1 LLEPAVYQPGSAS
14 FVTDPYPAF
23 EALRAGPPARFD
35 EATGQWVV
43 SRHALVDRLLR
54 DRRLGRSYLHVAEHA
69 EFGRPPEP
77 DYLGPFWLTVR
88 NGMLDREPP
97 DHTRLRRLV
106 SAAFTARRVHQLAP
120 RIAELAGALVG
131 EVLDA
136 GSDGSP
142 VDLVAVLAE
151 PLPVTVIAELLGVP
165 EADRWRLRPWSAA
178 ICRMFELDADRADG
192 EAASAACTEFGDY
205 LGKLAALRRAD
216 PTDDLL
222 TALTQVA
229 DADGDRLSPDELIG
243 TCVLLLNAGHE
254 ATVNATGNG
263 LWALLRHPDQHARLR
278 ADPDGLLAP
287 AVEEMLRYD
296 CATPMFE
303 RWVLRDIA
311 IGTAIGTG
319 AVTAI
324 DTAIGTDAVTG
335 PAEAGADAV
344 VVRRGGEVA
353 LLLGSANRD
362 PAVFASPDRFDVGR
376 APNPHLTFGAGI
388 HFCLGAPLARAE
400 LAASVGALVRRAPK
414 LAPVTEPAYKPGF
427 VVRGLRS
434 LPVTVR

>member
-1 LLEPAVYQPGSAS
+1 VGEPAAYQPASAR

-23 EALRAGPPARFD
+23 EALRAGPPARWD

-43 SRHALVDRLLR
+43 SRYPLVDRLLR
-54 DRRLGRSYLHVAEHA
+54 DRRLGRTYLHVAGHA
-69 EFGRPPEP
+69 EFGRPAEP
-77 DYLGPFWLTVR
+77 DYLQPFWATVR
-88 NGMLDREPP
+88 DGMLDREPP

-106 SAAFTARRVHQLAP
+106 SAAFTARRVRELGP

-131 EVLDA
+131 DVLDA
-136 GSDGSP
+136 GSDGSA

-192 EAASAACTEFGDY
+192 EAASAACVEFGDY
-205 LGKLAALRRAD
+205 LSRLAALRRAE
-216 PTDDLL
+216 PADDLL

-229 DADGDRLSPDELIG
+229 DADGDRLSSGELIG

-263 LWALLRHPDQHARLR
+263 VWALLRHPDQHARLR
-278 ADPDGLLAP
+278 ADPDGLLTP

-303 RWVLRDIA
+303 RWVLDDIT
-311 IGTAIGTG
+311 IGADGVGTTANGVGT
-319 AVTAI
+319 T
-324 DTAIGTDAVTG
+324 
-335 PAEAGADAV
+335 ADAV
-344 VVRRGGEVA
+344 GTTADAGPDAVPVRKGAEVA

-362 PAVFASPDRFDVGR
+362 PAVFTEPDRFDVGR

-400 LAASVGALVRRAPK
+400 LAASVGALVRRVPK
-414 LAPVTEPAYKPGF
+414 LAPAAEPAYKPGF
-427 VVRGLRS
+427 VVRGLHS

>member
-1 LLEPAVYQPGSAS
+1 MGDPVVYQPGSPR

-23 EALRAGPPARFD
+23 ETLRAGPPALYD
-35 EATGQWVV
+35 DATGQWVV
-43 SRHALVDRLLR
+43 SRYALVDRLLR
-54 DRRLGRSYLHVAEHA
+54 DRRLGRTYLHVADHA

-77 DYLGPFWLTVR
+77 AYLAPFWATIR

-106 SAAFTARRVHQLAP
+106 SAAFTARRVEQLVP
-120 RIAELAGALVG
+120 RIATLAGGLVG
-131 EVLDA
+131 ELLDA

-165 EADRWRLRPWSAA
+165 ESDRSLLRPWSAA

-192 EAASAACTEFGDY
+192 MAASAACAEFGDY
-205 LGKLAALRRAD
+205 LRRLAATRRAT
-216 PTDDLL
+216 PADDLL

-229 DADGDRLSPDELIG
+229 DADGGRLSEDELVG

-263 LWALLRHPDQHARLR
+263 VWALLRHPEQHARLR
-278 ADPDGLLAP
+278 ADPTALLAP

-303 RWVLRDIA
+303 RWVLNDVTIGD
-311 IGTAIGTG
+311 GTAGTESVEVARG
-319 AVTAI
+319 A
-324 DTAIGTDAVTG
+324 
-335 PAEAGADAV
+335 EL
-344 VVRRGGEVA
+344 A

-362 PAVFASPDRFDVGR
+362 PAVFADPDRFDVSR
-376 APNPHLTFGAGI
+376 SPNPHLTFGAGI
-388 HFCLGAPLARAE
+388 HFCLGAPLARRE
-400 LAASVGALVRRAPK
+400 LAASVGALVRRVPK
-414 LAPVTEPAYKPGF
+414 LAAAAEPAYKPGF

>member
-1 LLEPAVYQPGSAS
+1 MLGPVVYQPGSQR
-14 FVTDPYPAF
+14 FVNDPYPAF
-23 EALRAGPPARFD
+23 DALRAGPPTLYD

-43 SRHALVDRLLR
+43 SRYALVDRLLR
-54 DRRLGRSYLHVAEHA
+54 DRRLGRTYLHVADNA

-77 DYLGPFWLTVR
+77 AYLRPFWSTIR

-106 SAAFTARRVHQLAP
+106 SAAFTARRVQQLAP
-120 RIAELAGALVG
+120 RITALAGELID
-131 EVLDA
+131 ELLDA

-165 EADRWRLRPWSAA
+165 ESDRSLLRPWSAV
-178 ICRMFELDADRADG
+178 ICRMFELGADRAAG
-192 EAASAACTEFGDY
+192 EAASAACAEFGDY
-205 LGKLAALRRAD
+205 LRRLASARRAA
-216 PTDDLL
+216 PADDLL

-229 DADGDRLSPDELIG
+229 DADGGRLSEDELVG

-263 LWALLRHPDQHARLR
+263 VWALLRHPDQHARLR
-278 ADPDGLLAP
+278 SDPAALLST

-303 RWVLRDIA
+303 RWVLTDIT
-311 IGTAIGTG
+311 IGGHTG
-319 AVTAI
+319 GDTGGAEAV
-324 DTAIGTDAVTG
+324 DAV
-335 PAEAGADAV
+335 E
-344 VVRRGGEVA
+344 VRRGAELA

-362 PAVFASPDRFDVGR
+362 PAVFAEPDRFDVSR
-376 APNPHLTFGAGI
+376 SPNPHLTFGAGI
-388 HFCLGAPLARAE
+388 HFCLGAPLARLE
-400 LAASVGALVRRAPK
+400 LAASTGALLRRVPK
-414 LAPVTEPAYKPGF
+414 LAAAAEPAYKSGF

-434 LPVTVR
+434 LSVTVR

>member
-1 LLEPAVYQPGSAS
+1 MPEPAAYQPTSAR

-23 EALRAGPPARFD
+23 EALRAGPPARWD

-43 SRHALVDRLLR
+43 SRYPLVDRLLR
-54 DRRLGRSYLHVAEHA
+54 DRRLGRTYLHVAEHA
-69 EFGRPPEP
+69 EFDRPAEP
-77 DYLGPFWLTVR
+77 DYLQPFWATVR

-106 SAAFTARRVHQLAP
+106 SAAFTARRVRELGP

-131 EVLDA
+131 DVLDA

-192 EAASAACTEFGDY
+192 EAASAACLEFGDY
-205 LGKLAALRRAD
+205 LSRLAALRRSEPA
-216 PTDDLL
+216 DDLL

-229 DADGDRLSPDELIG
+229 DADGDRLSSGELIG

-263 LWALLRHPDQHARLR
+263 VWALLRHPDQHARLR

-287 AVEEMLRYD
+287 SVEEMLRYD

-303 RWVLRDIA
+303 RWVLDDIA
-311 IGTAIGTG
+311 IGANG
-319 AVTAI
+319 V
-324 DTAIGTDAVTG
+324 GTDAD
-335 PAEAGADAV
+335 AGADAV
-344 VVRRGGEVA
+344 PVRRGAEVA

-362 PAVFASPDRFDVGR
+362 PAVFTEPDRFDVGR

-400 LAASVGALVRRAPK
+400 LVASVGALVRRVPK
-414 LAPVTEPAYKPGF
+414 LAPVAEPAYKPGF
-427 VVRGLRS
+427 VVRGLHS